1 MATAKQL
8 PSGSWRVQVFA
19 GYEEKDGKKRAKY
32 KSFTAAKKSEAELL
46 AKQYIVDVRVYK
58 KPEKDEMLFKDA
70 LAEYIANRTNIRSTQ
85 TILKY
90 KSMVEGFEPIND
102 IPICDIDN
110 STLMSFVNKLSE
122 KKAQKTVNDYKN
134 LAVSVIREK
143 IPGAVFRV
151 NIGALAE
158 KDEAKES
165 NMPTEV
171 QLASLI
177 KHAEGD
183 ELLKTAIYLGAFCM
197 MREGEVAALS
207 KSDIDG
213 NIITISKGM
222 KRGLDK
228 KWYVDT
234 TKTKKIRRV
243 IAPEFVID
251 AFIKLPGDTLEL
263 TPKAI
268 ASRYSRLCKKLGYDS
283 LSFHGLRKF
292 GASQWSLENIN
303 TAYIQAA
310 GGWSSDNVMK
320 RVYVKAFSNAQEKA
334 FNKMNKKYKKIVNN

>member
-1 MATAKQL
+1 MAKAKQL

-32 KSFTAAKKSEAELL
+32 KSFTAPKKSEAELL
-46 AKQYIVDVRVYK
+46 AKQFEVDVKIYK
-58 KPEKDEMLFKDA
+58 KPEKNEMLFRDA
-70 LAEYIANRTNIRSTQ
+70 LAEYIANRTNTRSTT
-85 TILKY
+85 TIIKY
-90 KSMVEGFEPIND
+90 KSMIEGFEPINNMR
-102 IPICDIDN
+102 ICDIDN
-110 STLMSFVNKLSE
+110 STLMSFVNELSE
-122 KKAQKTVNDYKN
+122 NKAQKTVLDYKN
-134 LAVSVIREK
+134 LAISVIREK

-151 NIGALAE
+151 NIGTIAE
-158 KDEAKES
+158 KDEEKES
-165 NMPTEV
+165 NMPSEV
-171 QLASLI
+171 QLVSLI
-177 KHAEGD
+177 KHATSE
-183 ELLKTAIYLGAFCM
+183 ELKAAIYLGAFCM

-213 NIITISKGM
+213 NIITISKAM

-228 KWYVDT
+228 KWYVDR

-243 IAPEFVID
+243 IAPQFVID
-251 AFIKLPGDTLEL
+251 AFMALPEDTLGL

-268 ASRYSRLCKKLGYDS
+268 AGRFDRLCDKLGYDNI
-283 LSFHGLRKF
+283 SFHGLRKF

-320 RVYVKAFSNAQEKA
+320 RVYVKTFSEAQKKA
-334 FNKMNKKYKKIVNN
+334 FDTMNEKYLKIVNN

>member
-19 GYEEKDGKKRAKY
+19 GYEEKDGKKKAKY
-32 KSFTAAKKSEAELL
+32 KSFTASKKSEAELL
-46 AKQYIVDVRVYK
+46 AKQYVVDVRIYK
-58 KPEKDEMLFKDA
+58 KPEKDQMLFKDA
-70 LAEYIANRTNIRSTQ
+70 LAEYIANRTNTRSTT
-85 TILKY
+85 TIIKY
-90 KSMVEGFEPIND
+90 KSMVEGFKPIND
-102 IPICDIDN
+102 IPVCDIDN
-110 STLMSFVNKLSE
+110 STLMSFVNELSE
-122 KKAQKTVNDYKN
+122 KKAQKTVLDYKN

-151 NIGALAE
+151 NVGTLAE
-158 KDEAKES
+158 KDEEKES
-165 NMPTEV
+165 NMPSEV
-171 QLASLI
+171 QLANII
-177 KHAEGD
+177 KHAEND
-183 ELLKTAIYLGAFCM
+183 KLRIAIYLGAFCM

-207 KSDIDG
+207 KSDIDS
-213 NIITISKGM
+213 NIITVRKAM

-243 IAPEFVID
+243 IAPQFVID
-251 AFIKLPGDTLEL
+251 EFMKLPEDTLEL
-263 TPKAI
+263 SPKAI
-268 ASRYSRLCKKLGYDS
+268 ASRFSRLCKKLGYDN

-310 GGWSSDNVMK
+310 GGWVSDTVMK
-320 RVYVKAFSNAQEKA
+320 RVYVKTFSEAQEQA
-334 FNKMNKKYKKIVNN
+334 FETMNEKYKKIVNI